1 LRQWRKFGLREL
13 RHWRIHAGVQIVRTS
28 RYLKDM
34 KRLGASASDM
44 ARLETEIAANPQ
56 AGDVIPGLSGLRKI
70 RFALGGKG
78 KRGGGRAIYF
88 LMISDDLA
96 VLVFAYSKS
105 VQEDLTP
112 EQRKAA
118 LALIKEMNDG

>member
-1 LRQWRKFGLREL
+1 M
-13 RHWRIHAGVQIVRTS
+13 QIVRTS

-44 ARLETEIAANPQ
+44 ARLEAEIAASPQ
-56 AGDVIPGLSGLRKI
+56 AGHVIPGLSGLRKT
-70 RFALGGKG
+70 RFALGSKG